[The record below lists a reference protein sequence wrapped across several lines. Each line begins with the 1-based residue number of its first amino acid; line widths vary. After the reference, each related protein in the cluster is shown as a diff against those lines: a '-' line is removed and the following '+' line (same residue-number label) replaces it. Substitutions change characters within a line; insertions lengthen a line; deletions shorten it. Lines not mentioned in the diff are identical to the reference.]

1 MNYKKFLVI
10 LAAIVVIVHLPRIII
25 LLRLRSRHGEDT
37 YHEGKTGEGERIMT
51 WVKFSFDPLTWSTY
65 ITDTKKKILKFYR
78 ERLSSLLEDVT
89 DAQLIEDIYD
99 PHIDPFTSEAK
110 ETILHTEIFHE
121 SQVIKTN
128 FNHRWCSGGFFLSYA
143 TLLTRG
149 DEPVLPE
156 FPLVPF
162 LPEYSLLK
170 TLIKGDH
177 IPASTC
183 LSTSGSSISD
193 VARLTYQIHDA
204 SSVKGS
210 VSTRSYIL
218 WHIMSLLSAVH
229 PKLYNI
235 MIPLPFKDVAGVSNN
250 IGVVF
255 IKWPEAGMSS
265 EELDK
270 MINRKKMA
278 AVGTNLYLRGIDT
291 SGELGKNTRNN
302 VDIVFTSGYV
312 RNPKIVPVASHVT
325 FNGIADYGIY
335 VFSITVAGL
344 TDVSLTF
351 STKEFPVQ
359 RLHDV
364 LETKGVTP
372 VCNVQGKNEN
382 RINITQKLDS
392 FV

>member
-1 MNYKKFLVI
+1 MNYKKFFMI
-10 LAAIVVIVHLPRIII
+10 LAVIVIVVHLPRIII
-25 LLRLRSRHGEDT
+25 LLRLRSSHGEDT

-51 WVKFSFDPLTWSTY
+51 WVKFSFDLPTWNTY
-65 ITDTKKKILKFYR
+65 VVNTKHKLLNFYR
-78 ERLSSLLEDVT
+78 EKLHSLIENTT
-89 DAQLIEDIYD
+89 DAQLVEEIYD
-99 PHIDPFTSEAK
+99 PRVDPFTSDAK
-110 ETILHTEIFHE
+110 ETILHTEIFHD

-143 TLLTRG
+143 TILTRG

-156 FPLVPF
+156 FPATPF

-183 LSTSGSSISD
+183 LSTTESNIYD
-193 VARLTYQIHDA
+193 VTRLTYQIHNA
-204 SSVKGS
+204 SSMKGNA
-210 VSTRSYIL
+210 STRSYIL
-218 WHIMSLLSAVH
+218 WHTMSLLSSIH

-255 IKWPEAGMSS
+255 IKWPEAGMSI

-270 MINRKKMA
+270 MIHRKKMS

-312 RNPKIVPVASHVT
+312 RNPKITPMASHVT

-335 VFSITVAGL
+335 LFSMTINDL
-344 TDVSLTF
+344 TDVALTF
-351 STKEFPVQ
+351 STKEFPVHHL
-359 RLHDV
+359 RNV
-364 LETKGVTP
+364 LETKGLTP
-372 VCNVQGKNEN
+372 TQNVQGKSDNL
-382 RINITQKLDS
+382 ITITQKLDDML
-392 FV
+392 